1 MVICLTVSA
10 VLPLSDLSVGAEI
23 AISASG
29 NVSSMVDFS
38 NVFKISLDVNL
49 TASLVPV
56 SIIKYFGCFRMIRS
70 TAHDVVSR
78 QQKFWGTS

>member
-38 NVFKISLDVNL
+38 NVF
-49 TASLVPV
+49 
-56 SIIKYFGCFRMIRS
+56 
-70 TAHDVVSR
+70 
-78 QQKFWGTS
+78 